1 MEFLPL
7 TLCVVQEGNGKI
19 MVGLDTGFDLTGK
32 TMSQR
37 RQAIAL
43 HEKSRFIDAETFCS
57 LVVSCRKLNRADQS
71 TAGLRGLYC
80 LEDDLYYYIEEERL
94 EQYWAERSSICQL
107 V

>member
-1 MEFLPL
+1 
-7 TLCVVQEGNGKI
+7 
-19 MVGLDTGFDLTGK
+19 MVGFNTEFNLTGK
-32 TMSQR
+32 TMSER

-57 LVVSCRKLNRADQS
+57 LVVSCRKLNRADES

-80 LEDDLYYYIEEERL
+80 LEEDVYYFIEVERL
-94 EQYWAERSSICQL
+94 EQYWAAKAEESAACQL